1 MIAIGHPDSGSY
13 STRFSE
19 IQYIYR
25 LPSPCL
31 IPPNE
36 DLFPPGFTLTK
47 IGLIT
52 AVGFSGGPV
61 INLNREVIGVHMA
74 SFRVVGFESYEV
86 PNSYVVVLM
95 DWLKTQSRRSN
106 LCSRQR
112 GERGGSLKA

>member
-13 STRFSE
+13 STHFSE
-19 IQYIYR
+19 IQYIDR

-36 DLFPPGFTLTK
+36 DRFPPSFTLTK

-52 AVGFSGGPV
+52 AVGFFGGPV

-86 PNSYVVVLM
+86 PNSYVLELK

-112 GERGGSLKA
+112 GERGGSAKA